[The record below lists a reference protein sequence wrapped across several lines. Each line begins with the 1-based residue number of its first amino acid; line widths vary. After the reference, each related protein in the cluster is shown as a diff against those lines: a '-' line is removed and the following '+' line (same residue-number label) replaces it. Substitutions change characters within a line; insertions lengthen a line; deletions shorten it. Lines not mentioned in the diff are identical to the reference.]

1 LKHSRI
7 LACRLLLVPPLVLLS
22 CYYSKA
28 QPPPGTVQN
37 CIVDIDTASCTV
49 TVSHCTVDANND
61 PWVNLNDTVTW
72 KASTT
77 SSIDFKP
84 YLSIFPHTPV
94 SASTIS
100 SGHPETVV
108 GDWWCAKRRKC
119 YYPYSLTRQGENKP
133 CIDPGV
139 RVVTPPSA
147 NVVLYL
153 ELVALVALVG
163 LVSFA
168 VWRSR
173 ARNRTLSLK

>member
-1 LKHSRI
+1 MKQSSI
-7 LACRLLLVPPLVLLS
+7 LVRRLLLVPPLVLLS

-49 TVSHCTVDANND
+49 KVSHCTVDANND

-77 SSIDFKP
+77 YSIDFKP

-100 SGHPETVV
+100 SGHSETVL
-108 GDWWCAKRRKC
+108 GDFSCKKHVSC
-119 YYPYSLTRQGENKP
+119 YYKYSLTRQGENKA

-139 RVVTPPSA
+139 RVVPPPSA
-147 NVVLYL
+147 NFVLYL
-153 ELVALVALVG
+153 DFVALVALVG

-173 ARNRTLSLK
+173 ARKRTLSLK

>member
-1 LKHSRI
+1 MKHSKI
-7 LACRLLLVPPLVLLS
+7 LACRLLLVPSLVLLS

-49 TVSHCTVDANND
+49 KVSHCAVDANND

-72 KASTT
+72 KAST
-77 SSIDFKP
+77 SYSIDFKP
-84 YLSIFPHTPV
+84 YLTIFPHTPF

-100 SGHPETVV
+100 SGHPATVV
-108 GDWWCAKRRKC
+108 GDWWCARRRQC

-139 RVVTPPSA
+139 RVVTPPAA
-147 NVVLYL
+147 NFVFYL
-153 ELVALVALVG
+153 ELVALVAFVG

-168 VWRSR
+168 AWRIR
-173 ARNRTLSLK
+173 ARNRASSLK